1 MSRCS
6 WSPFSFQGHL
16 PRCQGGGGGDGL
28 QEAGLECAGL
38 EAPLTPREGGRKEVE
53 KWEGASKDRLARM
66 NQKRKK
72 NTKIED
78 A

>member
-1 MSRCS
+1 MEEEEKR
-6 WSPFSFQGHL
+6 
-16 PRCQGGGGGDGL
+16 R
-28 QEAGLECAGL
+28 
-38 EAPLTPREGGRKEVE
+38 GGRKEVE

-72 NTKIED
+72 NTKTED

>member
-1 MSRCS
+1 MLLR
-6 WSPFSFQGHL
+6 
-16 PRCQGGGGGDGL
+16 
-28 QEAGLECAGL
+28 LE
-38 EAPLTPREGGRKEVE
+38 EEERRGGRKEVE

-72 NTKIED
+72 NTKTED